1 MIMIPRER
9 YRILYLD
16 NAPFIGGAQINN
28 YHALRMLD
36 RQHFHPI
43 LVIPDHREELLPFFS
58 RANVDIYLIPMQPMC
73 GPVIR
78 ATKPFLRSVQ
88 SLVQLVRNQ
97 NVDLIFSSS
106 TRTGLLSVLAKWLT
120 GVKIVWR
127 SCDISVTWL
136 DRVIALFAHRVTCVS
151 RAVYERYDGWP
162 RHNFQIIYS
171 GVYAEDLTAEEITER
186 KRALRQRLGVPSETY
201 IVGSVANLQYWKGV
215 HVLIRAFAQVIRVL
229 PSVRLVHIGGRVPG
243 YERYAQEVYRLAQ
256 ELGISEQVEFMG
268 FQEDAYRYYP
278 LFDIFVHVPTHE
290 SHLRHLEAFGHT
302 PAEAMAYRL
311 PVIASRCGGVPEVV
325 EEGVTGELV
334 EPDDYERLASR
345 IVALIQQPEIRQRLG
360 QAGYQRYRERFT
372 QEREVRQY
380 ENLFAELI
388 ARAQRGR

>member
-43 LVIPDHREELLPFFS
+43 LAIPDHREEVVPFFS
-58 RANVDIYLIPMQPMC
+58 RSNVDIYLIPMQPLSS
-73 GPVIR
+73 PVLG

-106 TRTGLLSVLAKWLT
+106 TRTGLLSVFAKWLT

-127 SCDISVTWL
+127 SCDIAIWWSNRLIT
-136 DRVIALFAHRVTCVS
+136 LFADRVTCVS
-151 RAVYERYDGWP
+151 HAVYERYGSWP
-162 RHNFQIIYS
+162 RRNFQIIYS
-171 GVYAEDLTAEEITER
+171 GVWAEDLTAKKISER
-186 KRALRQRLGVPSETY
+186 RRALRQRLGIPETAL
-201 IVGSVANLQYWKGV
+201 IVGSVANLHYWKGV
-215 HVLIRAFAQVIRVL
+215 HVLIRAFAEVIRVL
-229 PSVRLVHIGGRVPG
+229 ASARLVHLGGPVPG

-256 ELGISEQVEFMG
+256 ELGISERVEFMG

-278 LFDIFVHVPTHE
+278 LFDIFVHVPTYE
-290 SHLRHLEAFGHT
+290 GHLRHSEAFGHT
-302 PAEAMAYRL
+302 PAEAMAYHL

-334 EPDDYERLASR
+334 EPDDYEGLASR
-345 IVALIQQPEIRQRLG
+345 IVALIQQPEMRQRLG
-360 QAGYQRYRERFT
+360 QAGYQRYKERFT

-388 ARAQRGR
+388 ARPQRGH